1 MATEDIC
8 VVLGRRVKRLRKRRG
23 WKQADLAAH
32 SGLGRVFLSNL
43 ERGKHNPKLKTLQ
56 ILAGSFDLTISQ
68 LLRGV

>member
-8 VVLGRRVKRLRKRRG
+8 VVLGRRVKKLRKQRG
-23 WKQADLAAH
+23 WNQADLAAH

-56 ILAGSFDLTISQ
+56 TLADSFDLTISRF
-68 LLRGV
+68 LTGI